1 MQKVCLIVPCY
12 NEGKRLDSDQ
22 FSSFLKE
29 NTDFSFLF
37 VNDGSTDATLEVLQ
51 ELERKT
57 GGQIN
62 ILNIQLNV
70 GKAEAVR
77 KGILAAKEIGM
88 YGFVGYLDADLAIP
102 LHEVKRISSTVFDDH
117 QHKAFFMSRVKML
130 GKEIDRKFIRH
141 IFGRVLATVINA
153 YYRLGVYDSQCGFK
167 IFNADIV
174 SKLFSEEFKTKWVF
188 DIEVLLRI
196 RDNDLLDKTIE
207 LSLSQWM
214 EKGDS
219 KIRIKDLLGLPIDL
233 LKIFKTYAREK

>member
-29 NTDFSFLF
+29 NTDISFLF

-117 QHKAFFMSRVKML
+117 Q
-130 GKEIDRKFIRH
+130 I
-141 IFGRVLATVINA
+141 
-153 YYRLGVYDSQCGFK
+153 QCY
-167 IFNADIV
+167 
-174 SKLFSEEFKTKWVF
+174 LF
-188 DIEVLLRI
+188 
-196 RDNDLLDKTIE
+196 
-207 LSLSQWM
+207 
-214 EKGDS
+214 
-219 KIRIKDLLGLPIDL
+219 
-233 LKIFKTYAREK
+233 A